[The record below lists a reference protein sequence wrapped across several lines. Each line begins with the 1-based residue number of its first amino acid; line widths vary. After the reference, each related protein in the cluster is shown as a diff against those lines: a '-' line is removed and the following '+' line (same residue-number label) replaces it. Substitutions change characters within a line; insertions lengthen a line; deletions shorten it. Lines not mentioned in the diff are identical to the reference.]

1 MGGVRAVRKD
11 RSCWRDASGSPAG
24 KHSAVLRLRLPI
36 VLGGY
41 CRSPTYCALFEVKSV
56 SGILLFLRGLWKGQ
70 KHVERRKVRKPPPSP
85 WLTTFDLT
93 GTPSARRTSLFSILP
108 MPFSVYRKERE
119 SFNLV
124 SPNIKDKSSPNQ
136 EPRKPRHAPFSSKQ
150 FPTVKHDITPLRV
163 TCQPTIPSH
172 PTPSHEPPLPSAHA
186 LQTRTRLAGP

>member
-1 MGGVRAVRKD
+1 MRKD

-36 VLGGY
+36 VLGGALSVTDLL
-41 CRSPTYCALFEVKSV
+41 CLVRGEIRQRNFAILEGPCGKGKSTWRGERCESP
-56 SGILLFLRGLWKGQ
+56 
-70 KHVERRKVRKPPPSP
+70 PPPSP

-93 GTPSARRTSLFSILP
+93 GTPSARRTSLLSILP